1 MKKLFVLLATLFIV
15 VFALALVQP
24 TQAFPENPISM
35 NAKMTHWQE
44 EAAVIHI
51 MVFSDAGRL
60 GVPAIIEAGK
70 PILFGF
76 EWGGIDWTPESLRE
90 YYINNPDT
98 DITVSVDGG
107 PAVSVKSYYQAPFI
121 SATKSGPAWSW
132 DHDGDGPGDGDG
144 DGWGDWNVP
153 VLFFRYQHPGL
164 ASGTHTLVFRVID
177 PASPLSD
184 EITVEI
190 VP

>member
-1 MKKLFVLLATLFIV
+1 MKKLFGLLATLFV
-15 VFALALVQP
+15 FVFALALVQP
-24 TQAFPENPISM
+24 SQAFQENPNAM
-35 NAKMTHWQE
+35 NAKMMHWQE

-51 MVFSDAGRL
+51 MIFNDAGRN

-70 PILFGF
+70 PVLFGF
-76 EWGGIDWTPESLRE
+76 EWGGITWTPESLRE
-90 YYINNPDT
+90 YYIDNPDT

-107 PAVSVKSYYQAPFI
+107 TAVSVKGYYQAPFI

-153 VLFFRYQHPGL
+153 VLFFRYPHPGL
-164 ASGTHTLVFRVID
+164 ASGLHTFHFKVTELNLPD
-177 PASPLSD
+177 TDDYL
-184 EITVEI
+184 TVQI
-190 VP
+190 P